1 MVGKKYFNTGNYL
14 LAKKEEVSWLR
25 KKSLLKRPW
34 ISCGPCQMIAP
45 HVEELAKAYS
55 GKLKVCKLNVDEDP
69 EKYNTLVKEFNSLY
83 AKIKLN
89 EHEI

>member
-1 MVGKKYFNTGNYL
+1 
-14 LAKKEEVSWLR
+14 
-25 KKSLLKRPW
+25 
-34 ISCGPCQMIAP
+34 MIAP